1 MIQIHT
7 DLRYFFSGT
16 IYSGLSSL
24 IGLFA
29 PLIVLPHIINT
40 IGLTYYGISAV
51 AFTASIFLSLV
62 VDFGF
67 NISSVNKLSKT
78 KENKSVI
85 ISNVIY
91 AKALIFLLLIVLAT
105 ISYLILF
112 DSKIEQ
118 KVYLSSLIIPLTS
131 VFNMSWALQGLQ
143 RIKAWSIFQSIG
155 FLIYVVATFLL
166 INSPDDV
173 LFVNLA
179 YGIGFLSSGFFSIIY
194 LTIRHKVFLTRLKI
208 RAVLEL
214 IRDSYHFFLSNVLS
228 YATLFF
234 LGPLTG
240 AIISYEAVGIFSI
253 LEKIYQLMRKPLSIY
268 QTLMLPK
275 ISGILEFDSSR
286 ALSLIRQT
294 YPFVVFLILIQ
305 SVVIFFY
312 KEEVIIFFTL
322 DNVELLNRLLS
333 ISFAG
338 ILMVMV
344 NCPIVLLLMAL
355 DKKRTL
361 MYFSLSGFVLGVILA
376 VPLIKTYGVLGT
388 VYTLLFIESYFAI
401 SFVFVIKKNKR
412 WLQ

>member
-1 MIQIHT
+1 MIKIPK
-7 DLRYFFSGT
+7 DLRYFFFGS

-24 IGLFA
+24 IGLLA

-51 AFTASIFLSLV
+51 AFTVSIFLSLV

-67 NISSVNKLSKT
+67 NISCVNKLSKT
-78 KENKSVI
+78 KENKSAI

-91 AKALIFLLLIVLAT
+91 AKALIFLLLIVLAI

-118 KVYLSSLIIPLTS
+118 KVYLTSLIIPLTS

-143 RIKAWSIFQSIG
+143 RIKAWSIIQSIG

-179 YGIGFLSSGFFSIIY
+179 YGIGFLFSGFFSIIY
-194 LTIRHKVFLTRLKI
+194 LTTRHKVFLSRFKI
-208 RAVLEL
+208 RAVLEE

-240 AIISYEAVGIFSI
+240 AIISYEAAGIYSI

-275 ISGILEFDSSR
+275 ISEILDFDRFR

-294 YPFVVFLILIQ
+294 YPFVVLLILIQ
-305 SVVIFFY
+305 SAVIFFY
-312 KEEVIIFFTL
+312 KEEVITLFTL
-322 DNVELLNRLLS
+322 ENVELLSRLLS

-338 ILMVMV
+338 IIMTLINSPVA
-344 NCPIVLLLMAL
+344 LLLMAL

-361 MYFSLSGFVLGVILA
+361 MILSACGLVLGA
-376 VPLIKTYGVLGT
+376 VLGAPAIKIYGVTGT
-388 VYTLLFIESYFAI
+388 VYTLLLIEFFLATTL
-401 SFVFVIKKNKR
+401 VFIKKR
-412 WLQ
+412 RYT

>member
-1 MIQIHT
+1 MIKIPK
-7 DLRYFFSGT
+7 DLRYFFFGS

-51 AFTASIFLSLV
+51 AFTVSIFLSLV

-67 NISSVNKLSKT
+67 NISCVNKLSKT
-78 KENKSVI
+78 KENKSAI

-91 AKALIFLLLIVLAT
+91 AKALIFLLLIVLAI

-118 KVYLSSLIIPLTS
+118 RVYLTSLIIPLTS

-143 RIKAWSIFQSIG
+143 RIKAWSIIQSIG

-179 YGIGFLSSGFFSIIY
+179 YGIGFLFSGFFSIIY
-194 LTIRHKVFLTRLKI
+194 LTTRHKVFLSRFKI
-208 RAVLEL
+208 RAVLEE

-240 AIISYEAVGIFSI
+240 AIISYEAAGIYSI

-275 ISGILEFDSSR
+275 ISEILDFDRFR

-294 YPFVVFLILIQ
+294 YPFVVLLILIQ
-305 SVVIFFY
+305 SAVIFFY
-312 KEEVIIFFTL
+312 KEEVITLFTL
-322 DNVELLNRLLS
+322 ENVELLSRLLS

-338 ILMVMV
+338 IIMTLI
-344 NCPIVLLLMAL
+344 NSPLALLLMAL
-355 DKKRTL
+355 EKKRTL
-361 MYFSLSGFVLGVILA
+361 MILSACGLVLGA
-376 VPLIKTYGVLGT
+376 VLGAPAIKIYGVTGT
-388 VYTLLFIESYFAI
+388 VYTLLLIEFFIATTL
-401 SFVFVIKKNKR
+401 VFIKKR
-412 WLQ
+412 RYT

>member
-1 MIQIHT
+1 MIKIPK
-7 DLRYFFSGT
+7 DLRYFFFGS

-24 IGLFA
+24 IGLLA

-51 AFTASIFLSLV
+51 AFTVSIFLSLV

-67 NISSVNKLSKT
+67 NISCVNKLSKT
-78 KENKSVI
+78 KENKSAI

-91 AKALIFLLLIVLAT
+91 AKALIFLLLIVLAI

-118 KVYLSSLIIPLTS
+118 KVYLTSLIIPLTS

-143 RIKAWSIFQSIG
+143 RIKAWSIIQSIG

-179 YGIGFLSSGFFSIIY
+179 YGIGFLFSGFFSIIY
-194 LTIRHKVFLTRLKI
+194 LTTRHKVFLSRFKI
-208 RAVLEL
+208 RAVLEE
-214 IRDSYHFFLSNVLS
+214 IRDSYHFFLSNILS

-240 AIISYEAVGIFSI
+240 AIISYEAAGIYSI

-275 ISGILEFDSSR
+275 ISGILEFDRFR
-286 ALSLIRQT
+286 ALSLIRKT
-294 YPFVVFLILIQ
+294 YPFVVLLILIQ
-305 SVVIFFY
+305 SAVIFFY
-312 KEEVIIFFTL
+312 KEEVITFFTL
-322 DNVELLNRLLS
+322 ENVELLNRLLS

-338 ILMVMV
+338 IIMTLI
-344 NCPIVLLLMAL
+344 NSPLALLLMAL

-361 MYFSLSGFVLGVILA
+361 MILSACGLVLGA
-376 VPLIKTYGVLGT
+376 VLGAPAIKIYGVTGT
-388 VYTLLFIESYFAI
+388 VYTLLLIEFFLATTL
-401 SFVFVIKKNKR
+401 VFIKKR
-412 WLQ
+412 RYT

>member
-1 MIQIHT
+1 MIKIPK
-7 DLRYFFSGT
+7 DLRYFFFGS

-51 AFTASIFLSLV
+51 AFTVSIFLSLV

-67 NISSVNKLSKT
+67 NISCVNKLSKT
-78 KENKSVI
+78 KENKSAI

-91 AKALIFLLLIVLAT
+91 AKALIFLLLIVLAI

-118 KVYLSSLIIPLTS
+118 KVYLTSLIIPLAS

-143 RIKAWSIFQSIG
+143 RIKAWSIIQSIG

-179 YGIGFLSSGFFSIIY
+179 YGIGFLFSGFFSIIY
-194 LTIRHKVFLTRLKI
+194 LTTRHKVFLSRFKI
-208 RAVLEL
+208 RAVLEE

-240 AIISYEAVGIFSI
+240 AIISYEAAGIYSI

-275 ISGILEFDSSR
+275 ISEILDFDRFR

-294 YPFVVFLILIQ
+294 YPFVVLLILIQ
-305 SVVIFFY
+305 SAVIFFY
-312 KEEVIIFFTL
+312 KEEVITFFTL
-322 DNVELLNRLLS
+322 ENVELLNRLLS

-338 ILMVMV
+338 IIMTLI
-344 NCPIVLLLMAL
+344 NSPLALLLMAL

-361 MYFSLSGFVLGVILA
+361 MILSACGLVLGA
-376 VPLIKTYGVLGT
+376 VLGAPAIKIYGVTGT
-388 VYTLLFIESYFAI
+388 VYTLLLIEFFIATTL
-401 SFVFVIKKNKR
+401 VFIKKR
-412 WLQ
+412 RYT

>member
-1 MIQIHT
+1 MIQIPK
-7 DLRYFFSGT
+7 DLRYFFFGS

-24 IGLFA
+24 IGLLA

-51 AFTASIFLSLV
+51 AFTVSIFLSLV

-67 NISSVNKLSKT
+67 NISCVNKLSKT
-78 KENKSVI
+78 KENKSAI

-91 AKALIFLLLIVLAT
+91 AKALIFLLLIVLAI

-118 KVYLSSLIIPLTS
+118 KVYLTSLIIPLTS

-143 RIKAWSIFQSIG
+143 RIKAWSIIQSIG

-179 YGIGFLSSGFFSIIY
+179 YGIGFLFSGFFSIIY
-194 LTIRHKVFLTRLKI
+194 LTTRHKVFLSRFKI
-208 RAVLEL
+208 RAVLEE
-214 IRDSYHFFLSNVLS
+214 IRDSYHFFLSNILS

-240 AIISYEAVGIFSI
+240 AIISYEAAGIYSI

-275 ISGILEFDSSR
+275 ISEILDFDRFR

-294 YPFVVFLILIQ
+294 YPFVVLLILIQ
-305 SVVIFFY
+305 SAVIFFY
-312 KEEVIIFFTL
+312 KEEVITFFTL
-322 DNVELLNRLLS
+322 ENVELLNRLLS

-338 ILMVMV
+338 IIMTLI
-344 NCPIVLLLMAL
+344 NSPLALLLMAL

-361 MYFSLSGFVLGVILA
+361 MILSACGLVLGA
-376 VPLIKTYGVLGT
+376 VLGAPAIKIYGVTGT
-388 VYTLLFIESYFAI
+388 VYTLLLIEFFIATTL
-401 SFVFVIKKNKR
+401 VFIKKR
-412 WLQ
+412 RYT

>member
-1 MIQIHT
+1 MIKIPK
-7 DLRYFFSGT
+7 DLRYFFFGS

-51 AFTASIFLSLV
+51 AFTVSIFLSLV

-67 NISSVNKLSKT
+67 NISCVNKLSKT
-78 KENKSVI
+78 KENKSAI

-91 AKALIFLLLIVLAT
+91 AKALIFLLLIVLAI

-118 KVYLSSLIIPLTS
+118 KVYLTSLIIPLTS

-143 RIKAWSIFQSIG
+143 RIKAWSIIQSIG

-179 YGIGFLSSGFFSIIY
+179 YGIGFLFSGFFSIIY
-194 LTIRHKVFLTRLKI
+194 LTTRHKVFLSRFKI
-208 RAVLEL
+208 RAVLEE
-214 IRDSYHFFLSNVLS
+214 IRDSYHFFLSNILS

-240 AIISYEAVGIFSI
+240 AIISYEAAGIYSI

-275 ISGILEFDSSR
+275 ISEILDFDRFR

-294 YPFVVFLILIQ
+294 YPFVVLLILIQ
-305 SVVIFFY
+305 SAVIFFY
-312 KEEVIIFFTL
+312 KEEVITLFTL
-322 DNVELLNRLLS
+322 ENVELLSRLLS

-338 ILMVMV
+338 IIMTLI
-344 NCPIVLLLMAL
+344 NSPLALLLMAL

-361 MYFSLSGFVLGVILA
+361 MILSACGLVLGA
-376 VPLIKTYGVLGT
+376 VLGAPAIKIYGVTGT
-388 VYTLLFIESYFAI
+388 VYTLLLIEFFIATTL
-401 SFVFVIKKNKR
+401 VFIKKR
-412 WLQ
+412 RYT

>member
-1 MIQIHT
+1 MIQIPK
-7 DLRYFFSGT
+7 DLRYFFFGS

-24 IGLFA
+24 IGLLA

-51 AFTASIFLSLV
+51 AFTVSIFLSLV

-67 NISSVNKLSKT
+67 NISCVNKLSKT
-78 KENKSVI
+78 KENKSAI

-91 AKALIFLLLIVLAT
+91 AKALIFLLLIVLAI

-118 KVYLSSLIIPLTS
+118 KVYLTSLIIPLTS

-143 RIKAWSIFQSIG
+143 RIKAWSIIQSIG

-179 YGIGFLSSGFFSIIY
+179 YGIGFLFSGFFSIIY
-194 LTIRHKVFLTRLKI
+194 LTTRHKVFLSRFKI
-208 RAVLEL
+208 RAVLEE

-240 AIISYEAVGIFSI
+240 AIISYEAAGIYSI

-275 ISGILEFDSSR
+275 ISGILEFDRFR
-286 ALSLIRQT
+286 ALSLIRKT
-294 YPFVVFLILIQ
+294 YPFVVLLILIQ
-305 SVVIFFY
+305 SAVIFFY
-312 KEEVIIFFTL
+312 KEEVITFFTL
-322 DNVELLNRLLS
+322 ENVELLNRLLS

-338 ILMVMV
+338 IIMTLINSPVA
-344 NCPIVLLLMAL
+344 LLLMAL

-361 MYFSLSGFVLGVILA
+361 MILSACGLVLGA
-376 VPLIKTYGVLGT
+376 VLGAPAIKIYGVTGT
-388 VYTLLFIESYFAI
+388 VYTLLLIEFFIATTL
-401 SFVFVIKKNKR
+401 VFIKKR
-412 WLQ
+412 RYT

>member
-1 MIQIHT
+1 MIKIPK
-7 DLRYFFSGT
+7 DLRYFFFGS

-24 IGLFA
+24 IGLLA

-51 AFTASIFLSLV
+51 AFTVSIFLSLV

-67 NISSVNKLSKT
+67 NISCVNKLSKT
-78 KENKSVI
+78 KENKSAI

-91 AKALIFLLLIVLAT
+91 AKALIFLLLIVLAI

-118 KVYLSSLIIPLTS
+118 KVYLTSLIIPLTS

-143 RIKAWSIFQSIG
+143 RIKAWSIIQSIG

-179 YGIGFLSSGFFSIIY
+179 YGIGFLFSGFFSIIY
-194 LTIRHKVFLTRLKI
+194 LTTRQKVFLSRFKI
-208 RAVLEL
+208 RAVLEE

-240 AIISYEAVGIFSI
+240 AIISYEAAGIYSI

-275 ISGILEFDSSR
+275 ISGILEFDRFR
-286 ALSLIRQT
+286 ALSLIRKT
-294 YPFVVFLILIQ
+294 YPFVVLLILIQ
-305 SVVIFFY
+305 SAVIFFY
-312 KEEVIIFFTL
+312 KEEVITFFTL
-322 DNVELLNRLLS
+322 ENVELLNRLLS

-338 ILMVMV
+338 IIMTLINSPVA
-344 NCPIVLLLMAL
+344 LLLMAL

-361 MYFSLSGFVLGVILA
+361 MILSACGLVLGA
-376 VPLIKTYGVLGT
+376 VLGAPAIKIYGVTGT
-388 VYTLLFIESYFAI
+388 VYTLLLIEFFLATTL
-401 SFVFVIKKNKR
+401 VFIKKR
-412 WLQ
+412 RYT

>member
-1 MIQIHT
+1 MIQIPK
-7 DLRYFFSGT
+7 DLRYFFFGS

-24 IGLFA
+24 IGLLA
-29 PLIVLPHIINT
+29 PLIVLPHIIHT

-51 AFTASIFLSLV
+51 AVTVSIFLSLV

-67 NISSVNKLSKT
+67 NISCVNKLSKT
-78 KENKSVI
+78 KENKSAI

-91 AKALIFLLLIVLAT
+91 AKALIFLLLIVLAI

-118 KVYLSSLIIPLTS
+118 KVYLTSLIIPLTS

-143 RIKAWSIFQSIG
+143 RIKAWSIIQSIG

-179 YGIGFLSSGFFSIIY
+179 YGIGFLFSGFFSIIY
-194 LTIRHKVFLTRLKI
+194 LTTRHKVFLSRFKI
-208 RAVLEL
+208 RAVLEE

-240 AIISYEAVGIFSI
+240 AIISYEAAGIYSI

-275 ISGILEFDSSR
+275 ISGILEFDRFR
-286 ALSLIRQT
+286 ALSLIRKT
-294 YPFVVFLILIQ
+294 YPFVVLLILIQ
-305 SVVIFFY
+305 SAVIFFY
-312 KEEVIIFFTL
+312 KEEVITFFTL
-322 DNVELLNRLLS
+322 ENVELLNRLLS

-338 ILMVMV
+338 IIMTLINSPVA
-344 NCPIVLLLMAL
+344 LLLMAL

-361 MYFSLSGFVLGVILA
+361 MILSACGLVLGA
-376 VPLIKTYGVLGT
+376 VLGAPAIKIYGVTGT
-388 VYTLLFIESYFAI
+388 VYTLLLIEFFLATTL
-401 SFVFVIKKNKR
+401 VFIKKR
-412 WLQ
+412 RYT

>member
-1 MIQIHT
+1 MIKIPK
-7 DLRYFFSGT
+7 DLRYFFFGS

-51 AFTASIFLSLV
+51 AFTVSIFLSLV

-67 NISSVNKLSKT
+67 NISCVNKLSKT
-78 KENKSVI
+78 KENKSAI

-91 AKALIFLLLIVLAT
+91 AKALIFLLLIVLAI

-118 KVYLSSLIIPLTS
+118 RVYLTSLIIPLTS

-143 RIKAWSIFQSIG
+143 RIKAWSIIQSIG

-179 YGIGFLSSGFFSIIY
+179 YGIGFLFSGFFSIIY
-194 LTIRHKVFLTRLKI
+194 LTTRQKVFLSRFKI
-208 RAVLEL
+208 RAVLEE
-214 IRDSYHFFLSNVLS
+214 IRDSYHFFLSNILS

-240 AIISYEAVGIFSI
+240 AIISYEAAGIYSI

-275 ISGILEFDSSR
+275 ISEILDFDRFR

-294 YPFVVFLILIQ
+294 YPFVVLLILIQ
-305 SVVIFFY
+305 SAVIFFY
-312 KEEVIIFFTL
+312 KEEVITLFTL
-322 DNVELLNRLLS
+322 ENVELLSRLLS

-338 ILMVMV
+338 IIMTLI
-344 NCPIVLLLMAL
+344 NSPLALLLMAL

-361 MYFSLSGFVLGVILA
+361 MILSACGLVLGA
-376 VPLIKTYGVLGT
+376 VLGAPAIKIYGVTGT
-388 VYTLLFIESYFAI
+388 VYTLLLIEFFIATTL
-401 SFVFVIKKNKR
+401 VFIKKR
-412 WLQ
+412 RYT

>member
-1 MIQIHT
+1 MIQIPK
-7 DLRYFFSGT
+7 DLRYFFFGS

-51 AFTASIFLSLV
+51 AFTVSIFLSLV

-67 NISSVNKLSKT
+67 NISCVNKLSKT
-78 KENKSVI
+78 KENKSAI

-91 AKALIFLLLIVLAT
+91 AKALIFLLLIVLAI

-118 KVYLSSLIIPLTS
+118 KVYLTSLIIPLTS

-143 RIKAWSIFQSIG
+143 RIKAWSIIQSIG

-179 YGIGFLSSGFFSIIY
+179 YGIGFLFSGFFSIIY
-194 LTIRHKVFLTRLKI
+194 LTTRHKVFLSRFKI
-208 RAVLEL
+208 RAVLEE

-240 AIISYEAVGIFSI
+240 AIISYEAAGIYSI

-275 ISGILEFDSSR
+275 ISEILDFDRFR

-294 YPFVVFLILIQ
+294 YPFVVLLILIQ
-305 SVVIFFY
+305 SAVIFFY
-312 KEEVIIFFTL
+312 KEEVITFFTL
-322 DNVELLNRLLS
+322 ENVELLNRLLS

-338 ILMVMV
+338 IIMTLI
-344 NCPIVLLLMAL
+344 NSPLALLLMAL

-361 MYFSLSGFVLGVILA
+361 MILSACGLVLGA
-376 VPLIKTYGVLGT
+376 VLGAPAIKIYGVTGT
-388 VYTLLFIESYFAI
+388 VYTLLLIEFFIATTL
-401 SFVFVIKKNKR
+401 VFIKKR
-412 WLQ
+412 RYT

>member
-1 MIQIHT
+1 MIKIPK
-7 DLRYFFSGT
+7 DLRYFFFGS

-51 AFTASIFLSLV
+51 AFTVSIFLSLV

-67 NISSVNKLSKT
+67 NISCVNKLSKT
-78 KENKSVI
+78 KENKSAI

-91 AKALIFLLLIVLAT
+91 AKALIFLLLIVLAI

-118 KVYLSSLIIPLTS
+118 RVYLTSLIIPLTS

-143 RIKAWSIFQSIG
+143 RIKAWSIIQSIG

-179 YGIGFLSSGFFSIIY
+179 YGIGFLFSGFFSIIY
-194 LTIRHKVFLTRLKI
+194 LTTRHKVFLSRFKI
-208 RAVLEL
+208 RAVLEE

-240 AIISYEAVGIFSI
+240 AIISYEAAGIYSI

-275 ISGILEFDSSR
+275 ISEILDFDRFR

-294 YPFVVFLILIQ
+294 YPFVVLLILIQ
-305 SVVIFFY
+305 SAVIFFY
-312 KEEVIIFFTL
+312 KEEVITLFTL
-322 DNVELLNRLLS
+322 ENVELLSRLLS

-338 ILMVMV
+338 IIMTLI
-344 NCPIVLLLMAL
+344 NSPLALLLMAL

-361 MYFSLSGFVLGVILA
+361 MILSACGLVLGA
-376 VPLIKTYGVLGT
+376 VLGAPAIKIYGVTGT
-388 VYTLLFIESYFAI
+388 VYTLLLIEFFLATTL
-401 SFVFVIKKNKR
+401 VFIKKR
-412 WLQ
+412 RYT

>member
-1 MIQIHT
+1 MIKIPK
-7 DLRYFFSGT
+7 DLRYFFFGS

-51 AFTASIFLSLV
+51 AFTVSIFLSLV

-67 NISSVNKLSKT
+67 NISCVNKLSKT
-78 KENKSVI
+78 KENKSAI

-91 AKALIFLLLIVLAT
+91 AKALIFLLLIVLAI

-118 KVYLSSLIIPLTS
+118 RVYLTSLIIPLTS

-143 RIKAWSIFQSIG
+143 RIKAWSIIQSIG

-179 YGIGFLSSGFFSIIY
+179 YGIGFLFSGFFSIIY
-194 LTIRHKVFLTRLKI
+194 LTTRHKVFLSRFKI
-208 RAVLEL
+208 RAVLEE

-240 AIISYEAVGIFSI
+240 AIISYEAAGIYSI

-275 ISGILEFDSSR
+275 ISEILDFDRFR

-294 YPFVVFLILIQ
+294 YPFVVLLILIQ
-305 SVVIFFY
+305 SAVIFFY
-312 KEEVIIFFTL
+312 KEEVITLFTL
-322 DNVELLNRLLS
+322 ENVELLSRLLS

-338 ILMVMV
+338 IIMTVINSPLA
-344 NCPIVLLLMAL
+344 LLLMAL

-361 MYFSLSGFVLGVILA
+361 MILSACGLVLGA
-376 VPLIKTYGVLGT
+376 VLGAPAIKIYGVTGT
-388 VYTLLFIESYFAI
+388 VYTLLLIEFFIATTL
-401 SFVFVIKKNKR
+401 VFIKKR
-412 WLQ
+412 RYT

>member
-1 MIQIHT
+1 MIQIPK
-7 DLRYFFSGT
+7 DLRYFFFGS

-24 IGLFA
+24 IGLLA

-51 AFTASIFLSLV
+51 AFTVSIFLSLV

-67 NISSVNKLSKT
+67 NISCVNKLSKT
-78 KENKSVI
+78 KENKSAI

-91 AKALIFLLLIVLAT
+91 AKALIFLLLIVLAI

-118 KVYLSSLIIPLTS
+118 KVYLTSLIIPLTS

-143 RIKAWSIFQSIG
+143 RIKAWSIIQSIG

-179 YGIGFLSSGFFSIIY
+179 YGIGFLFSGFFSIIY
-194 LTIRHKVFLTRLKI
+194 LTTRHKVFLSRFKI
-208 RAVLEL
+208 RAVLEE
-214 IRDSYHFFLSNVLS
+214 IRDSYHFFLSNILS

-240 AIISYEAVGIFSI
+240 AIISYEAAGIYSI

-275 ISGILEFDSSR
+275 ISGILEFDRFR
-286 ALSLIRQT
+286 ALSLIRKT
-294 YPFVVFLILIQ
+294 YPFVVLLILIQ
-305 SVVIFFY
+305 SAVIFFY
-312 KEEVIIFFTL
+312 KEEVITFFTL
-322 DNVELLNRLLS
+322 ENVELLNRLLS

-338 ILMVMV
+338 IIMTLINSPVA
-344 NCPIVLLLMAL
+344 LLLMAL

-361 MYFSLSGFVLGVILA
+361 MILSACGLVLGA
-376 VPLIKTYGVLGT
+376 VLGAPAIKIYGVTGT
-388 VYTLLFIESYFAI
+388 VYTLLLI
-401 SFVFVIKKNKR
+401 
-412 WLQ
+412 

>member
-1 MIQIHT
+1 MIQIPK
-7 DLRYFFSGT
+7 DLRYFFFGS

-24 IGLFA
+24 IGLLA

-51 AFTASIFLSLV
+51 AFTVSIFLSLV

-67 NISSVNKLSKT
+67 NISCVNKLSKT
-78 KENKSVI
+78 KENKSAI

-91 AKALIFLLLIVLAT
+91 AKALIFLLLIVLAI

-118 KVYLSSLIIPLTS
+118 KVYLTSLIIPLAS

-143 RIKAWSIFQSIG
+143 RIKAWSIIQSIG

-179 YGIGFLSSGFFSIIY
+179 YGIGFLFSGFFSIIY
-194 LTIRHKVFLTRLKI
+194 LTTRHKVFLSRFKI
-208 RAVLEL
+208 RAVLEE
-214 IRDSYHFFLSNVLS
+214 IRDSYHFFLSNILS

-240 AIISYEAVGIFSI
+240 AIISYEAAGIYSI

-275 ISGILEFDSSR
+275 ISGILEFDRFR
-286 ALSLIRQT
+286 ALSLIRKT
-294 YPFVVFLILIQ
+294 YPFVVLLILIQ
-305 SVVIFFY
+305 SAVIFFY
-312 KEEVIIFFTL
+312 KEEVITFFTL
-322 DNVELLNRLLS
+322 ENVELLNRLLS

-338 ILMVMV
+338 IIMTLINSPVA
-344 NCPIVLLLMAL
+344 LLLMAL

-361 MYFSLSGFVLGVILA
+361 MILSACGLVLGA
-376 VPLIKTYGVLGT
+376 VLGAPAIKIYGVTGT
-388 VYTLLFIESYFAI
+388 VYTLLLIEFFLATTL
-401 SFVFVIKKNKR
+401 VFIKKRRYN
-412 WLQ
+412 

>member
-1 MIQIHT
+1 MIKIPK
-7 DLRYFFSGT
+7 DLRYFFFGS

-51 AFTASIFLSLV
+51 AFTVSIFLSLV

-67 NISSVNKLSKT
+67 NISCVNKLSKT
-78 KENKSVI
+78 KENKSAI

-91 AKALIFLLLIVLAT
+91 AKALIFLLLIVLAI

-118 KVYLSSLIIPLTS
+118 KVYLTSLIIPLTS

-143 RIKAWSIFQSIG
+143 RIKAWSIIQSIG

-179 YGIGFLSSGFFSIIY
+179 YGIGFLFSGFFSIIY
-194 LTIRHKVFLTRLKI
+194 LTTRHKVFLSRFKI
-208 RAVLEL
+208 RAVLEE

-240 AIISYEAVGIFSI
+240 AIISYEAAGIYSI

-275 ISGILEFDSSR
+275 ISEILDFDRFR

-294 YPFVVFLILIQ
+294 YPFVVLLILIQ
-305 SVVIFFY
+305 SAVIFFY
-312 KEEVIIFFTL
+312 KEEVITLFTL
-322 DNVELLNRLLS
+322 ENVELLSRLLS

-338 ILMVMV
+338 IIMTLINSPVA
-344 NCPIVLLLMAL
+344 LLLMAL

-361 MYFSLSGFVLGVILA
+361 MILSACGLVLGA
-376 VPLIKTYGVLGT
+376 VLGAPAIKIYGVTGT
-388 VYTLLFIESYFAI
+388 VYTLLLIEFFIATTL
-401 SFVFVIKKNKR
+401 VFIKKR
-412 WLQ
+412 RYT

>member
-1 MIQIHT
+1 MIQIPK
-7 DLRYFFSGT
+7 DLRYFFFGS

-51 AFTASIFLSLV
+51 AFTVSIFLSLV

-67 NISSVNKLSKT
+67 NISCVNKLSKT
-78 KENKSVI
+78 KENKSAI

-91 AKALIFLLLIVLAT
+91 AKALIFLLLIVLAI

-118 KVYLSSLIIPLTS
+118 KVYLTSLIIPLAS

-143 RIKAWSIFQSIG
+143 RIKAWSIIQSIG

-179 YGIGFLSSGFFSIIY
+179 YGIGFLFSGFFSIIY
-194 LTIRHKVFLTRLKI
+194 LTTRHKVFLSRFKI
-208 RAVLEL
+208 RAVLEE
-214 IRDSYHFFLSNVLS
+214 IRDSYHFFLSNILS

-240 AIISYEAVGIFSI
+240 AIISYEAAGIYSI

-275 ISGILEFDSSR
+275 ISGILEFDRFR
-286 ALSLIRQT
+286 ALSLIRKT
-294 YPFVVFLILIQ
+294 YPFVVLLILIQ
-305 SVVIFFY
+305 SAVIFFY
-312 KEEVIIFFTL
+312 KEEVITFFTL
-322 DNVELLNRLLS
+322 ENVELLNRLLS

-338 ILMVMV
+338 IIMTLINSPVA
-344 NCPIVLLLMAL
+344 LLLMAL

-361 MYFSLSGFVLGVILA
+361 MILSACGLVLGA
-376 VPLIKTYGVLGT
+376 VLGAPAIKIYGVTGT
-388 VYTLLFIESYFAI
+388 VYTLLLIEFFLATTL
-401 SFVFVIKKNKR
+401 VFIKKR
-412 WLQ
+412 RYT

>member
-1 MIQIHT
+1 MIKIPK
-7 DLRYFFSGT
+7 DLRYFFFGS

-51 AFTASIFLSLV
+51 AFTVSIFLSLV

-67 NISSVNKLSKT
+67 NISCVNKLSKT
-78 KENKSVI
+78 KENKSAI

-91 AKALIFLLLIVLAT
+91 AKALIFLLLIVLAI
-105 ISYLILF
+105 ISYLILL

-118 KVYLSSLIIPLTS
+118 RVYLTSLIIPLTS

-143 RIKAWSIFQSIG
+143 RIKAWSIIQSIG

-179 YGIGFLSSGFFSIIY
+179 YGIGFLFSGFFSIIY
-194 LTIRHKVFLTRLKI
+194 LTTRHKVFLSRFKI
-208 RAVLEL
+208 RAVLEE
-214 IRDSYHFFLSNVLS
+214 IRDSYHFFLSNILS

-240 AIISYEAVGIFSI
+240 AIISYEAAGIYSI

-275 ISGILEFDSSR
+275 ISEILDFDRFR

-294 YPFVVFLILIQ
+294 YPFVVLLILIQ
-305 SVVIFFY
+305 SAVIFFY
-312 KEEVIIFFTL
+312 KEEVITLFTL
-322 DNVELLNRLLS
+322 ENVELLSRLLS

-338 ILMVMV
+338 IIMTLI
-344 NCPIVLLLMAL
+344 NSPLALLLMAL

-361 MYFSLSGFVLGVILA
+361 MILSACGLVLGA
-376 VPLIKTYGVLGT
+376 VLGAPAIKIYGVTGT
-388 VYTLLFIESYFAI
+388 VYTLLLIEFFIATTL
-401 SFVFVIKKNKR
+401 VFIKKR
-412 WLQ
+412 RYT

>member
-1 MIQIHT
+1 
-7 DLRYFFSGT
+7 
-16 IYSGLSSL
+16 
-24 IGLFA
+24 
-29 PLIVLPHIINT
+29 
-40 IGLTYYGISAV
+40 
-51 AFTASIFLSLV
+51 
-62 VDFGF
+62 
-67 NISSVNKLSKT
+67 
-78 KENKSVI
+78 
-85 ISNVIY
+85 
-91 AKALIFLLLIVLAT
+91 
-105 ISYLILF
+105 
-112 DSKIEQ
+112 
-118 KVYLSSLIIPLTS
+118 
-131 VFNMSWALQGLQ
+131 
-143 RIKAWSIFQSIG
+143 
-155 FLIYVVATFLL
+155 
-166 INSPDDV
+166 
-173 LFVNLA
+173 
-179 YGIGFLSSGFFSIIY
+179 
-194 LTIRHKVFLTRLKI
+194 
-208 RAVLEL
+208 
-214 IRDSYHFFLSNVLS
+214 
-228 YATLFF
+228 
-234 LGPLTG
+234 
-240 AIISYEAVGIFSI
+240 
-253 LEKIYQLMRKPLSIY
+253 MRKPLSIY

-322 DNVELLNRLLS
+322 DNLELLNRLLS

-401 SFVFVIKKNKR
+401 SFVFVIRKNKR

>member
-1 MIQIHT
+1 MIQIPK
-7 DLRYFFSGT
+7 DLRYFFFGS

-24 IGLFA
+24 IGLLA

-51 AFTASIFLSLV
+51 AFTVSIFLSLV

-67 NISSVNKLSKT
+67 NISCVNKLSKT
-78 KENKSVI
+78 KENKSAI

-91 AKALIFLLLIVLAT
+91 AKALIFLLLIVLAI

-118 KVYLSSLIIPLTS
+118 KVYLTSLIIPLAS

-143 RIKAWSIFQSIG
+143 RIKAWSIIQSIG

-179 YGIGFLSSGFFSIIY
+179 YGIGFLFSGFFSIIY
-194 LTIRHKVFLTRLKI
+194 LTTRHKVFLSRFKI
-208 RAVLEL
+208 RAVLEE
-214 IRDSYHFFLSNVLS
+214 IRDSYHFFLSNILS

-240 AIISYEAVGIFSI
+240 AIISYEAAGIYSI

-275 ISGILEFDSSR
+275 ISGILEFDRFR
-286 ALSLIRQT
+286 ALSLIRKT
-294 YPFVVFLILIQ
+294 YPFVVLLILIQ
-305 SVVIFFY
+305 SAVIFFY
-312 KEEVIIFFTL
+312 KEEVITFFTL
-322 DNVELLNRLLS
+322 ENVELLNRLLS

-338 ILMVMV
+338 IIMTLI
-344 NCPIVLLLMAL
+344 NSPLALLLMAL

-361 MYFSLSGFVLGVILA
+361 MILSACGLVLGA
-376 VPLIKTYGVLGT
+376 VLGAPAIKIYGVTGT
-388 VYTLLFIESYFAI
+388 VYTLLLIEFFLATTL
-401 SFVFVIKKNKR
+401 VFIKKR
-412 WLQ
+412 RYT

>member
-1 MIQIHT
+1 MIKIPK
-7 DLRYFFSGT
+7 DLRYFFFGS

-51 AFTASIFLSLV
+51 AFTVSIFLSLV

-67 NISSVNKLSKT
+67 NISCVNKLSKT
-78 KENKSVI
+78 KENKSAI

-91 AKALIFLLLIVLAT
+91 AKALIFLLLIVLAI

-118 KVYLSSLIIPLTS
+118 KVYLTSLIIPLTS

-143 RIKAWSIFQSIG
+143 RIKAWSIIQSIG

-179 YGIGFLSSGFFSIIY
+179 YGIGFLFSGFFSIIY
-194 LTIRHKVFLTRLKI
+194 LTTRHKVFLSRFKI
-208 RAVLEL
+208 RAVLEE
-214 IRDSYHFFLSNVLS
+214 IRDSYQFFLSNVLS

-240 AIISYEAVGIFSI
+240 AIISYEAAGIYSI

-275 ISGILEFDSSR
+275 ISEILDFDRFR

-294 YPFVVFLILIQ
+294 YPFVVLLILIQ
-305 SVVIFFY
+305 SAVIFFY
-312 KEEVIIFFTL
+312 KEEVITLFTL
-322 DNVELLNRLLS
+322 ENVELLSRLLS

-338 ILMVMV
+338 IIMTLI
-344 NCPIVLLLMAL
+344 NSPLALLLMAL

-361 MYFSLSGFVLGVILA
+361 MILSACGLVLGA
-376 VPLIKTYGVLGT
+376 VLGAPAIKIYGVTGT
-388 VYTLLFIESYFAI
+388 VYTLLLIEFFIATTL
-401 SFVFVIKKNKR
+401 VFIKKR
-412 WLQ
+412 RYT

>member
-1 MIQIHT
+1 MIQIPK
-7 DLRYFFSGT
+7 DLRYFFFGS

-24 IGLFA
+24 IGLLA

-51 AFTASIFLSLV
+51 AFTVSIFLSLV

-67 NISSVNKLSKT
+67 NISCVNKLSKT
-78 KENKSVI
+78 KENKSAI

-91 AKALIFLLLIVLAT
+91 AKALIFLLLIVLAI

-118 KVYLSSLIIPLTS
+118 KVYLTSLIIPLTS

-143 RIKAWSIFQSIG
+143 RIKAWSIIQSIG

-179 YGIGFLSSGFFSIIY
+179 YGIGFLFSGFFSIIY
-194 LTIRHKVFLTRLKI
+194 LTTRHKVFLSRFKI
-208 RAVLEL
+208 RAVLEE

-240 AIISYEAVGIFSI
+240 AIISYEAAGIYSI

-275 ISGILEFDSSR
+275 ISGILEFDRFR
-286 ALSLIRQT
+286 ALSLIRKT
-294 YPFVVFLILIQ
+294 YPFVVLLILIQ
-305 SVVIFFY
+305 SAVIFFY
-312 KEEVIIFFTL
+312 KEEVITFFTL
-322 DNVELLNRLLS
+322 ENVELLNRLLS

-338 ILMVMV
+338 IIMTLI
-344 NCPIVLLLMAL
+344 NSPLALLLMAL

-361 MYFSLSGFVLGVILA
+361 MILSACGLVLGA
-376 VPLIKTYGVLGT
+376 VLGAPAIKIYGVTGT
-388 VYTLLFIESYFAI
+388 VYTLLLIEFFLATTL
-401 SFVFVIKKNKR
+401 VFIKKR
-412 WLQ
+412 RYT

>member
-1 MIQIHT
+1 MTQIPK
-7 DLRYFFSGT
+7 DLRYFFFGS

-24 IGLFA
+24 IGLLA
-29 PLIVLPHIINT
+29 PLIVLPHIIHT

-51 AFTASIFLSLV
+51 AVTVSIFLSLV

-67 NISSVNKLSKT
+67 NISCVNKLSKT
-78 KENKSVI
+78 KENKSAI

-91 AKALIFLLLIVLAT
+91 AKALIFLLLIVLAI

-118 KVYLSSLIIPLTS
+118 KVYLTSLIIPLTS

-143 RIKAWSIFQSIG
+143 RIKAWSIIQSIG

-179 YGIGFLSSGFFSIIY
+179 YGIGFLFSGFFSIIY
-194 LTIRHKVFLTRLKI
+194 LTTRHKVFLSRFKI
-208 RAVLEL
+208 RAVLEE

-240 AIISYEAVGIFSI
+240 AIISYEAAGIYSI

-275 ISGILEFDSSR
+275 ISGILEFDRFR
-286 ALSLIRQT
+286 ALSLIRKT
-294 YPFVVFLILIQ
+294 YPFVVLLILIQ
-305 SVVIFFY
+305 SAVIFFY
-312 KEEVIIFFTL
+312 KEEVITFFTL
-322 DNVELLNRLLS
+322 ENVELLNRLLS

-338 ILMVMV
+338 IIMTLINSPVA
-344 NCPIVLLLMAL
+344 LLLMAL

-361 MYFSLSGFVLGVILA
+361 MILSACGLVLGA
-376 VPLIKTYGVLGT
+376 VLGAPAIKIYGVTGT
-388 VYTLLFIESYFAI
+388 VYTLLLIEFFLATTL
-401 SFVFVIKKNKR
+401 VFIKKR
-412 WLQ
+412 RYT

>member
-1 MIQIHT
+1 MIKIPK
-7 DLRYFFSGT
+7 DLRYFFFGS

-24 IGLFA
+24 IGLLA

-51 AFTASIFLSLV
+51 AFTVSIFLSLV

-67 NISSVNKLSKT
+67 NISCVNKLSKT
-78 KENKSVI
+78 KENKSAI

-91 AKALIFLLLIVLAT
+91 AKALIFLLLIVLAI

-118 KVYLSSLIIPLTS
+118 KVYLTSLIIPLTS

-143 RIKAWSIFQSIG
+143 RIKAWSIIQSIG

-179 YGIGFLSSGFFSIIY
+179 YGIGFLFSGFFSIIY
-194 LTIRHKVFLTRLKI
+194 LTTRHKVFLSRFKI
-208 RAVLEL
+208 RAVLEE
-214 IRDSYHFFLSNVLS
+214 IRDSYHFFLSNILS

-240 AIISYEAVGIFSI
+240 AIISYEAAGIYSI

-275 ISGILEFDSSR
+275 ISGILELDRFR
-286 ALSLIRQT
+286 ALSLIRKT
-294 YPFVVFLILIQ
+294 YPFVVLLILIQ
-305 SVVIFFY
+305 SAVIFFY
-312 KEEVIIFFTL
+312 KEEVITFFTL
-322 DNVELLNRLLS
+322 ENVELLNRLLS

-338 ILMVMV
+338 IIMTLINSPVA
-344 NCPIVLLLMAL
+344 LLLMAL

-361 MYFSLSGFVLGVILA
+361 MILSACGLVLGA
-376 VPLIKTYGVLGT
+376 VLGAPAIKIYGVTGT
-388 VYTLLFIESYFAI
+388 VYTLLLIEFFLATTL
-401 SFVFVIKKNKR
+401 VFIKKR
-412 WLQ
+412 RYT

>member
-1 MIQIHT
+1 MIQIPK
-7 DLRYFFSGT
+7 DLRYFFFGS

-24 IGLFA
+24 IGLLA

-51 AFTASIFLSLV
+51 AFTVSIFLSLV

-67 NISSVNKLSKT
+67 NISCVNKLSKT
-78 KENKSVI
+78 KENKSAI

-91 AKALIFLLLIVLAT
+91 AKALIFLLLIVLAI

-118 KVYLSSLIIPLTS
+118 KVYLTSLIIPLTS

-143 RIKAWSIFQSIG
+143 RIKAWSIIQSIG

-179 YGIGFLSSGFFSIIY
+179 YGIGFLFSGFFSIIY
-194 LTIRHKVFLTRLKI
+194 LTTRHKVFLSRFKI
-208 RAVLEL
+208 RAVLEE
-214 IRDSYHFFLSNVLS
+214 IRDSYHFFLSNILS

-240 AIISYEAVGIFSI
+240 AIISYEAAGIYSI

-275 ISGILEFDSSR
+275 ISGILEFDRFR
-286 ALSLIRQT
+286 ALSLIRKT
-294 YPFVVFLILIQ
+294 YPFVVLLILIQ
-305 SVVIFFY
+305 SAVIFFY
-312 KEEVIIFFTL
+312 KEEVITLFTL
-322 DNVELLNRLLS
+322 ENVELLNRLLS

-338 ILMVMV
+338 IIMTLINSPVA
-344 NCPIVLLLMAL
+344 LLLMAL

-361 MYFSLSGFVLGVILA
+361 MILSACGLVLGA
-376 VPLIKTYGVLGT
+376 VLGAPAIKIYGVTGT
-388 VYTLLFIESYFAI
+388 VYTLLLIEFFLATTL
-401 SFVFVIKKNKR
+401 VFIKKR
-412 WLQ
+412 RYT

>member
-1 MIQIHT
+1 MIQIPK
-7 DLRYFFSGT
+7 DLRYFFFGS

-24 IGLFA
+24 IGLLA

-51 AFTASIFLSLV
+51 AFTVSIFLSLV

-67 NISSVNKLSKT
+67 NISCVNKLSKT
-78 KENKSVI
+78 KENKSAI

-91 AKALIFLLLIVLAT
+91 AKALIFLLLIVLAI

-118 KVYLSSLIIPLTS
+118 KVYLTSLIIPLAS

-143 RIKAWSIFQSIG
+143 RIKAWSIIQSIG

-179 YGIGFLSSGFFSIIY
+179 YGIGFLFSGFFSIIY
-194 LTIRHKVFLTRLKI
+194 LTTRHKVFLSRFKI
-208 RAVLEL
+208 RAVLEE

-240 AIISYEAVGIFSI
+240 AIISYEAAGIYSI

-275 ISGILEFDSSR
+275 ISGILEFDRFR
-286 ALSLIRQT
+286 ALSLIRKT
-294 YPFVVFLILIQ
+294 YPFVVLLILIQ
-305 SVVIFFY
+305 SAVIFFY
-312 KEEVIIFFTL
+312 KEEVITFFTL
-322 DNVELLNRLLS
+322 ENVELLNRLLS

-338 ILMVMV
+338 IIMTLINSPVA
-344 NCPIVLLLMAL
+344 LLLMAL

-361 MYFSLSGFVLGVILA
+361 MILSACGLVLGA
-376 VPLIKTYGVLGT
+376 VLGAPAIKIYGVTGT
-388 VYTLLFIESYFAI
+388 VYTLLLIEFFLATTL
-401 SFVFVIKKNKR
+401 VFIKKR
-412 WLQ
+412 RYT

>member
-24 IGLFA
+24 IGLLA
-29 PLIVLPHIINT
+29 PLIVLPHVINI

-51 AFTASIFLSLV
+51 AFTVSIFLSLA

-67 NISSVNKLSKT
+67 NISCVNKLSKT
-78 KENKSVI
+78 KENKSAI

-118 KVYLSSLIIPLTS
+118 KVYLTSLIIPLTS
-131 VFNMSWALQGLQ
+131 IFNMSWALQGLQ
-143 RIKAWSIFQSIG
+143 RIKAWSFFQSIG

-194 LTIRHKVFLTRLKI
+194 LTIRHNFFLRRLKI
-208 RAVLEL
+208 RAVLEE

-240 AIISYEAVGIFSI
+240 AIISYEAAGIYSI

-275 ISGILEFDSSR
+275 ISGILEFDR
-286 ALSLIRQT
+286 ARAISLIRKT
-294 YPFVVFLILIQ
+294 YQFAVFLILIQ
-305 SVVIFFY
+305 SAVIFFY
-312 KEEVIIFFTL
+312 KEEVITLFTL
-322 DNVELLNRLLS
+322 ESVELISRLLS
-333 ISFAG
+333 ISFVG
-338 ILMVMV
+338 IIMTLINSPVA
-344 NCPIVLLLMAL
+344 LLLMAL

-361 MYFSLSGFVLGVILA
+361 MILSACGFVLGVVLA
-376 VPLIKTYGVLGT
+376 APLIKIYGVTGT
-388 VYTLLFIESYFAI
+388 VYTLLFIEFFLATTLVI
-401 SFVFVIKKNKR
+401 IKKRK
-412 WLQ
+412 

>member
-1 MIQIHT
+1 MIQIHK
-7 DLRYFFSGT
+7 DLRYFFSGS

-24 IGLFA
+24 IGIFT

-40 IGLTYYGISAV
+40 IGLNYYGISAV
-51 AFTASIFLSLV
+51 AFTVSIFLSLV

-67 NISSVNKLSKT
+67 NISCVNKLSKI

-91 AKALIFLLLIVLAT
+91 AKALIFLSLIVLV
-105 ISYLILF
+105 IVSYLILF

-118 KVYLSSLIIPLTS
+118 KVYLTSLIIPFTS
-131 VFNMSWALQGLQ
+131 IFNMSWALQGLQ
-143 RIKAWSIFQSIG
+143 LIKAWSIFQSIG
-155 FLIYVVATFLL
+155 FLIYAVATFLL

-179 YGIGFLSSGFFSIIY
+179 YGIGFLSSGFFSIVY
-194 LTIRHKVFLTRLKI
+194 LMTRHKFFLSKLKI
-208 RAVLEL
+208 KAVLEE

-240 AIISYEAVGIFSI
+240 AIISYEAAGIYSI

-275 ISGILEFDSSR
+275 ISGILEFDRLR
-286 ALSLIRQT
+286 ALSLIRKT

-305 SVVIFFY
+305 SAVIFFY
-312 KEEVIIFFTL
+312 KEEVITFFTL
-322 DNVELLNRLLS
+322 ENVELLNRLLS
-333 ISFAG
+333 ISFVG
-338 ILMVMV
+338 IIMTLINSPVA
-344 NCPIVLLLMAL
+344 LLLMAL

-361 MYFSLSGFVLGVILA
+361 MILSACGFVLGVVLA
-376 VPLIKTYGVLGT
+376 APAIKIYGVTGT
-388 VYTLLFIESYFAI
+388 VYTLLFIEFFLATTL
-401 SFVFVIKKNKR
+401 VFIKKKEIH
-412 WLQ
+412 

>member
-1 MIQIHT
+1 MIKIPK
-7 DLRYFFSGT
+7 DLRYFFFGS

-51 AFTASIFLSLV
+51 AFTVSIFLSLV

-67 NISSVNKLSKT
+67 NISCVNKLSKT
-78 KENKSVI
+78 KENKSAI

-91 AKALIFLLLIVLAT
+91 AKALIFLLLIVLAI

-118 KVYLSSLIIPLTS
+118 KVYLTSLIIPLTS

-143 RIKAWSIFQSIG
+143 RIKAWSIIQSIG

-179 YGIGFLSSGFFSIIY
+179 YGIGFLFSGFFSIIY
-194 LTIRHKVFLTRLKI
+194 LTTRHKVFLSRFKI
-208 RAVLEL
+208 RAVLEE

-240 AIISYEAVGIFSI
+240 AIISYEAAGIYSI

-275 ISGILEFDSSR
+275 ISEILDFDRFR

-294 YPFVVFLILIQ
+294 YPFVVLLILIQ
-305 SVVIFFY
+305 SAVIFFY
-312 KEEVIIFFTL
+312 KEEVITLFTL
-322 DNVELLNRLLS
+322 ENVELLSRLLS

-338 ILMVMV
+338 IIMTLI
-344 NCPIVLLLMAL
+344 NSPLALLLMAL

-361 MYFSLSGFVLGVILA
+361 MILSACGLVLGA
-376 VPLIKTYGVLGT
+376 VLGAPAIKIYGVTGT
-388 VYTLLFIESYFAI
+388 VYTLLLIEFFLATTL
-401 SFVFVIKKNKR
+401 VFIKKR
-412 WLQ
+412 RYT

>member
-1 MIQIHT
+1 MIKIPK
-7 DLRYFFSGT
+7 DLRYFFFGS

-51 AFTASIFLSLV
+51 AFTVSIFLSLV

-67 NISSVNKLSKT
+67 NISCVNKLSKT
-78 KENKSVI
+78 KENKSAI

-91 AKALIFLLLIVLAT
+91 AKALIFLLLIVLAI

-118 KVYLSSLIIPLTS
+118 KVYLTSLIIPLTS

-143 RIKAWSIFQSIG
+143 RIKAWSIIQSIG

-179 YGIGFLSSGFFSIIY
+179 YGIGFLFSGFFSIIY
-194 LTIRHKVFLTRLKI
+194 LTTRHKVFLSRFKI
-208 RAVLEL
+208 RAVLEE
-214 IRDSYHFFLSNVLS
+214 IRDSYHFFLSNILS

-240 AIISYEAVGIFSI
+240 AIISYEAAGIYSI

-275 ISGILEFDSSR
+275 ISEILDFDRFR

-294 YPFVVFLILIQ
+294 YPFVVLLILIQ
-305 SVVIFFY
+305 SAVIFFY
-312 KEEVIIFFTL
+312 KEEVITLFTL
-322 DNVELLNRLLS
+322 ENVELLSRLLS

-338 ILMVMV
+338 IIMTLINSPVA
-344 NCPIVLLLMAL
+344 LLLMAL

-361 MYFSLSGFVLGVILA
+361 MILSACGLVLGA
-376 VPLIKTYGVLGT
+376 VLGAPAIKIYGVTGT
-388 VYTLLFIESYFAI
+388 VYTLLLIEFFIATTL
-401 SFVFVIKKNKR
+401 VFIKKR
-412 WLQ
+412 RYT

>member
-1 MIQIHT
+1 MIQIPK
-7 DLRYFFSGT
+7 DLRYFFSGS

-24 IGLFA
+24 IGLLA

-51 AFTASIFLSLV
+51 AFTVSIFLSLV

-67 NISSVNKLSKT
+67 NISCVNKLSKT
-78 KENKSVI
+78 KENKSAI

-91 AKALIFLLLIVLAT
+91 AKALIFLLLIVLAI

-118 KVYLSSLIIPLTS
+118 KVYLTSLIIPLTS

-155 FLIYVVATFLL
+155 FIIYVVATFLL

-179 YGIGFLSSGFFSIIY
+179 YGIGFLSSGFFSLIY
-194 LTIRHKVFLTRLKI
+194 LTTSHKVFLSRLKI
-208 RAVLEL
+208 RAVLEE

-240 AIISYEAVGIFSI
+240 AIISYEAAGIYSI

-275 ISGILEFDSSR
+275 ISGILEFDRFR
-286 ALSLIRQT
+286 ALSLIRKT

-338 ILMVMV
+338 ILMVMA
-344 NCPIVLLLMAL
+344 NSPIVLLLMAL

-401 SFVFVIKKNKR
+401 SFVFVVRKKMDTIK
-412 WLQ
+412 

>member
-1 MIQIHT
+1 MIKIPK
-7 DLRYFFSGT
+7 DLRYFFFGS

-51 AFTASIFLSLV
+51 AFTVSIFLSLV

-67 NISSVNKLSKT
+67 NISCVNKLSKT
-78 KENKSVI
+78 KENKSAI

-91 AKALIFLLLIVLAT
+91 AKALIFLLLIVLAI

-118 KVYLSSLIIPLTS
+118 KVYLTSLIIPLTS

-143 RIKAWSIFQSIG
+143 RIKAWSIIQSIG

-179 YGIGFLSSGFFSIIY
+179 YGIGFLFSGFFSIIY
-194 LTIRHKVFLTRLKI
+194 LTTRQKVFLSRFKI
-208 RAVLEL
+208 RAVLEE

-240 AIISYEAVGIFSI
+240 AIISYEAAGIYSI

-275 ISGILEFDSSR
+275 ISEILDFDRFR

-294 YPFVVFLILIQ
+294 YPFVVLLILIQ
-305 SVVIFFY
+305 SAVIFFY
-312 KEEVIIFFTL
+312 KEEVITLFTL
-322 DNVELLNRLLS
+322 ENVELLSRLLS

-338 ILMVMV
+338 IIMTLI
-344 NCPIVLLLMAL
+344 NSPLALLLMAL

-361 MYFSLSGFVLGVILA
+361 MILSACGLVLGA
-376 VPLIKTYGVLGT
+376 VLGAPAIKIYGVTGT
-388 VYTLLFIESYFAI
+388 VYTLLLIEFFIATTL
-401 SFVFVIKKNKR
+401 VFIKKR
-412 WLQ
+412 RYT

>member
-1 MIQIHT
+1 MIQIPK
-7 DLRYFFSGT
+7 DLRYFFSGS

-24 IGLFA
+24 IGLLA

-51 AFTASIFLSLV
+51 AFTVSIFLSLV

-67 NISSVNKLSKT
+67 NISCVNKLSKT
-78 KENKSVI
+78 KENKSAI

-91 AKALIFLLLIVLAT
+91 AKALIFLLLIVLAI

-118 KVYLSSLIIPLTS
+118 KVYLTSLIIPLTS

-155 FLIYVVATFLL
+155 FIIYVVATFLL

-194 LTIRHKVFLTRLKI
+194 LTTSHKVFLSRLKI
-208 RAVLEL
+208 RAVLEE

-240 AIISYEAVGIFSI
+240 AIISYEAAGIYSI

-275 ISGILEFDSSR
+275 ISGILEFDRFR
-286 ALSLIRQT
+286 ALSLIRKT

-344 NCPIVLLLMAL
+344 NSPIVLLLMAL

-401 SFVFVIKKNKR
+401 SFVFVVRKKMDTIK
-412 WLQ
+412 

>member
-1 MIQIHT
+1 MIQIPK
-7 DLRYFFSGT
+7 DLRYFFFGS

-24 IGLFA
+24 IGLLA

-51 AFTASIFLSLV
+51 AFTVSIFLSLV

-67 NISSVNKLSKT
+67 NISCVNKLSKT
-78 KENKSVI
+78 KENKSAI

-91 AKALIFLLLIVLAT
+91 AKALIFLLLIVLAI

-118 KVYLSSLIIPLTS
+118 RVYLTSLIIPLAS

-143 RIKAWSIFQSIG
+143 RIKAWSIIQSIG

-179 YGIGFLSSGFFSIIY
+179 YGIGFLFSGFFSIIY
-194 LTIRHKVFLTRLKI
+194 LTTRHKVFLSRFKI
-208 RAVLEL
+208 RAVLEE
-214 IRDSYHFFLSNVLS
+214 IRDSYHFFLSNILS

-240 AIISYEAVGIFSI
+240 AIISYEAAGIYSI

-275 ISGILEFDSSR
+275 ISEILDFDRFR

-294 YPFVVFLILIQ
+294 YPFVVLLILIQ
-305 SVVIFFY
+305 SAVIFFY
-312 KEEVIIFFTL
+312 KEEVITLFTL
-322 DNVELLNRLLS
+322 ENVELLSRLLS

-338 ILMVMV
+338 IIMTLINSPVA
-344 NCPIVLLLMAL
+344 LLLMAL

-361 MYFSLSGFVLGVILA
+361 MILSACGLVLGA
-376 VPLIKTYGVLGT
+376 VLGAPAIKIYGVTGT
-388 VYTLLFIESYFAI
+388 VYTLLLIEFFLATTL
-401 SFVFVIKKNKR
+401 VFIKKR
-412 WLQ
+412 RYT

>member
-1 MIQIHT
+1 MIKIPK
-7 DLRYFFSGT
+7 DLRYFFFGS

-51 AFTASIFLSLV
+51 AFTVSIFLSLV

-67 NISSVNKLSKT
+67 NISCVNKLSKT
-78 KENKSVI
+78 KENKSAI

-91 AKALIFLLLIVLAT
+91 AKALIFLLLIVLAI

-118 KVYLSSLIIPLTS
+118 RVYLTSLIIPLTS

-143 RIKAWSIFQSIG
+143 RIKAWSIIQSIG

-179 YGIGFLSSGFFSIIY
+179 YGIGFLFSGFFSIIY
-194 LTIRHKVFLTRLKI
+194 LTTRHKVFLSRFKI
-208 RAVLEL
+208 RAVLEE

-240 AIISYEAVGIFSI
+240 AIISYEAAGIYSI

-275 ISGILEFDSSR
+275 ISEILDFDRFR

-294 YPFVVFLILIQ
+294 YPFVVLLILIQ
-305 SVVIFFY
+305 SAVIFFY
-312 KEEVIIFFTL
+312 KEEVITLFTL
-322 DNVELLNRLLS
+322 ENVELLSRLLS

-338 ILMVMV
+338 IIMTLI
-344 NCPIVLLLMAL
+344 NSPLALLLMAL

-361 MYFSLSGFVLGVILA
+361 MILSACGLVLGA
-376 VPLIKTYGVLGT
+376 VLGAPAIKIYGVTGT
-388 VYTLLFIESYFAI
+388 VYTLLLIEFFIATTL
-401 SFVFVIKKNKR
+401 VFIKKR
-412 WLQ
+412 RYT

>member
-1 MIQIHT
+1 MIQIPK
-7 DLRYFFSGT
+7 DLRYFFFGS

-24 IGLFA
+24 IGLLA

-51 AFTASIFLSLV
+51 AFTVSIFLSLV

-67 NISSVNKLSKT
+67 NISCVNKLSKT
-78 KENKSVI
+78 KENKSAI

-91 AKALIFLLLIVLAT
+91 AKALIFLLLIVLAI

-118 KVYLSSLIIPLTS
+118 KVYLTSLIIPLTS

-143 RIKAWSIFQSIG
+143 RIKAWSIIQSIG

-179 YGIGFLSSGFFSIIY
+179 YGIGFLFSGFFSIIY
-194 LTIRHKVFLTRLKI
+194 LTTRHKVFLSRFKI
-208 RAVLEL
+208 RAVLEE

-240 AIISYEAVGIFSI
+240 AIISYEAAGIYSI

-275 ISGILEFDSSR
+275 ISGILEFDRFR
-286 ALSLIRQT
+286 ALSLIRKT
-294 YPFVVFLILIQ
+294 YPFVVLLILIQ
-305 SVVIFFY
+305 SAVIFFY
-312 KEEVIIFFTL
+312 KEEVITFFTL
-322 DNVELLNRLLS
+322 ENVELLNRLLS

-338 ILMVMV
+338 IIMTLINSPVA
-344 NCPIVLLLMAL
+344 LLLMAL

-361 MYFSLSGFVLGVILA
+361 MILSACGLVLGA
-376 VPLIKTYGVLGT
+376 VLGAPAIKIYGVTGT
-388 VYTLLFIESYFAI
+388 VYTLLLIEFFLATTL
-401 SFVFVIKKNKR
+401 VFIKKR
-412 WLQ
+412 RYT

>member
-1 MIQIHT
+1 MIKIT
-7 DLRYFFSGT
+7 KDLRYFFFGS

-51 AFTASIFLSLV
+51 AFTVSIFLSLV

-67 NISSVNKLSKT
+67 NISCVNKLSKT
-78 KENKSVI
+78 KENKSAI

-91 AKALIFLLLIVLAT
+91 AKALIFILLIVLAI

-118 KVYLSSLIIPLTS
+118 KVYLTSLIIPLTS

-143 RIKAWSIFQSIG
+143 RIKAWSIIQSIG

-179 YGIGFLSSGFFSIIY
+179 YGIGFLFSGFFSIIY
-194 LTIRHKVFLTRLKI
+194 LTTRHKVFLSRFKI
-208 RAVLEL
+208 RAVLEE

-240 AIISYEAVGIFSI
+240 AIISYEAAGIYSI

-275 ISGILEFDSSR
+275 ISEILDFDRFR

-294 YPFVVFLILIQ
+294 YPFVVLLILIQ
-305 SVVIFFY
+305 SAVIFFY
-312 KEEVIIFFTL
+312 KEEVITLFTL
-322 DNVELLNRLLS
+322 ENVELLSRLLS

-338 ILMVMV
+338 IIMTLI
-344 NCPIVLLLMAL
+344 NSPLALLLMAL

-361 MYFSLSGFVLGVILA
+361 MILSACGLVLGA
-376 VPLIKTYGVLGT
+376 VLGAPAIKIYGVTGT
-388 VYTLLFIESYFAI
+388 VYTLLLIEFFIATTL
-401 SFVFVIKKNKR
+401 VFIKKR
-412 WLQ
+412 RYT